1 MTSSIGK
8 PPRSD
13 WHTRSYTRNT
23 KTNTG
28 TGTGTDTIMAR
39 HPLQRLAAP
48 SRSFSALV
56 HLIGLGSFSAS
67 FRYLRSFPNPLHLGF
82 GGDYQFLTIIG
93 LAVATATFAVGLL
106 ADLTLSPQLFAIKN
120 VLSVCSAPLE
130 VLVSVLYWGLCAID
144 RSLVV
149 PPELALP
156 LLPDWYVTDPIS
168 MLRAPMPASA

>member
-1 MTSSIGK
+1 
-8 PPRSD
+8 
-13 WHTRSYTRNT
+13 
-23 KTNTG
+23 
-28 TGTGTDTIMAR
+28 MAR

-48 SRSFSALV
+48 SRTFSAVV
-56 HLIGLGSFSAS
+56 HLIGLASFSAS

-106 ADLTLSPQLFAIKN
+106 ADLTLSPRLFAIKN

-156 LLPDWYVTDPIS
+156 LLPDLYVTAPFRES
-168 MLRAPMPASA
+168 RRRAPKIGRAHV